1 MTFPASRGHLHPL
14 VCVPFFHL
22 PNVPFQPLLL
32 SSHLLLPLTFLPP
45 PDEDPYDYMEHRQ
58 ITQDN
63 LDNKN
68 FKILNLETFTDSL
81 LLWVTWVG
89 REGTILITTSPG
101 SPVLQAESLPPQPPG
116 KPSVD
121 YRTIKNHKCKTL
133 FVDMQVKTS

>member
-1 MTFPASRGHLHPL
+1 MVKTLPAM
-14 VCVPFFHL
+14 
-22 PNVPFQPLLL
+22 Q
-32 SSHLLLPLTFLPP
+32 
-45 PDEDPYDYMEHRQ
+45 E
-58 ITQDN
+58 TQDD

-101 SPVLQAESLPPQPPG
+101 SPALQAESSPSEPPG